1 MPWGSGAFTR
11 TNGTYNGAGVWASD
25 AAAGIDILSTRHDT
39 HDKDLA
45 DGINAC
51 LHKGGQNAPTADI
64 SWGNFKLTN
73 LGAGTANSD
82 AAQLG
87 QTVRTLAFNATTRV
101 LTLGRP
107 STTDLTVTL
116 PPAAAGTFGLVALPA
131 SPAGAFYRDDGGF
144 AAVPANAV
152 LQFQTVS
159 GAGTMTANTAER
171 VTAAVT
177 RTLPAVIAVND
188 QFVVHAQG
196 GAVVISTPHTIKT
209 GGTTVCS
216 PGDTLTVEQG
226 NTVHLVANSTS
237 ELGIV

>member
-25 AAAGIDILSTRHDT
+25 AAAGIDILAGRHDT

-51 LHKGGQNAPTADI
+51 LNKNGQNAATADI
-64 SWGNFKLTN
+64 SWGGFKITN
-73 LGAGTANSD
+73 LGNGTAATD
-82 AAQLG
+82 AAAYG
-87 QTVRTLAFNATTRV
+87 QTITALGFNATSRV
-101 LTLGRP
+101 LTATRAAGNITL
-107 STTDLTVTL
+107 TL
-116 PPAAAGTFGLVALPA
+116 PATAPGAFGLFQLPA
-131 SPAGAFYRDDGGF
+131 TSAGAYLRDDGAF
-144 AAVPANAV
+144 AAVPVNAV
-152 LQFQTVS
+152 LQFQTVA
-159 GAGTMTANTAER
+159 GAGTMVANTAER

-177 RTLPAVIAVND
+177 RTLPSTLAVND

-196 GAVVISTPHTIKT
+196 GAVVISTPHTIRT
-209 GGTTVCS
+209 GATLVCS

-226 NTVHLVANSTS
+226 NTVHLVANSTT